1 MIEATVIINQP
12 LFNKKKPSEV
22 ELMLKE
28 EDSES
33 NSS

>member
-1 MIEATVIINQP
+1 MIEPTVLINQP
-12 LFNKKKPSEV
+12 PVNKKKPSEI

-33 NSS
+33 